1 MKDDRDHGVGP
12 QGEEEGGWQSPGGRE
27 SGSRENQQGKLEAT
41 EASSPLACSVISWN
55 FIWKTLHMKVVGYGL
70 NGKEKYCVA
79 YCSSS

>member
-12 QGEEEGGWQSPGGRE
+12 QGEEEGGWRGPEGSE
-27 SGSRENQQGKLEAT
+27 SGSRENQVGKLEAA

-70 NGKEKYCVA
+70 NGKEKVL
-79 YCSSS
+79 CSIL